1 MTIASEHVPSWPAAS
16 SPVPGHRHCLAAGTL
31 AGRPV
36 VALSGRVHVYEG
48 HTAAAVAFP
57 VRTLALLGMK
67 TLILTNAAGGI
78 RDDLGPGA
86 LMVIDDHL
94 NFMGGQPL
102 QGSHDPRF
110 GPRFPDMTEAYRASL
125 REIARA
131 AAAEHELELTSG
143 VYAAVPGPAFETP
156 AEVRALRAAGADAV
170 GMSTVPETIVARQ
183 LGLDVLAVSC
193 IANRAAGL
201 GDRGVTNED
210 VVGVMSATSEKL
222 ARLLAGVVARL

>member
-1 MTIASEHVPSWPAAS
+1 MTVATEHVPSWPAAT

-31 AGRPV
+31 AGRSV

-48 HTAAAVAFP
+48 HSPAAVAFP
-57 VRTLALLGMK
+57 VRTLALLGME

-78 RDDLGPGA
+78 RDDLQPGA

-102 QGSHDPRF
+102 RGSHDPRF
-110 GPRFPDMTEAYRASL
+110 GPRFPDMTEAYGPSL
-125 REIARA
+125 RETAHTA
-131 AAAEHELELTSG
+131 AGEHELDLTSG
-143 VYAAVPGPAFETP
+143 VYAAVSGPAFETP
-156 AEVRALRAAGADAV
+156 AEIRALRAAGADAV

-183 LGLDVLAVSC
+183 LGLDVLGVSC

-201 GDRGVTNED
+201 GDAAATHED
-210 VVGVMSATSEKL
+210 VL
-222 ARLLAGVVARL
+222 AVTAEAAGRLGRLLTAVVARL